1 MFKFTDLSD
10 DDVFRP
16 EAYRLDPRAFWEKRR
31 TSRKPYIFDLRGPG
45 AYEAAHIP
53 GAHSLPIEHFES
65 SIYQMPFTGDIL
77 LYGEGNGEVL
87 TAAEILYDN
96 GFDTFWFVEDF
107 ESLHHPESSWIR
119 VSEDAAERLRDELSR
134 ASAQVVQIEVEA
146 KTAVK
151 GNYTMAFAPEPE
163 AGPLLRFDVQG
174 LSLGIRPEQVSF
186 LEGTEILVDDSGAL
200 EIRNPSLSL
209 RKLDGSIEEQ
219 VQILLDE
226 QINPMVASHGG
237 VVRLHGM
244 KDDAVY
250 LEFGGGCQGCGMIDV
265 TLKQGVEVMI
275 KENIPQISGVF
286 DVTDHQSGDNPF
298 YR

>member
-1 MFKFTDLSD
+1 M
-10 DDVFRP
+10 
-16 EAYRLDPRAFWEKRR
+16 AF
-31 TSRKPYIFDLRGPG
+31 
-45 AYEAAHIP
+45 
-53 GAHSLPIEHFES
+53 
-65 SIYQMPFTGDIL
+65 
-77 LYGEGNGEVL
+77 V
-87 TAAEILYDN
+87 
-96 GFDTFWFVEDF
+96 
-107 ESLHHPESSWIR
+107 PES
-119 VSEDAAERLRDELSR
+119 
-134 ASAQVVQIEVEA
+134 
-146 KTAVK
+146 
-151 GNYTMAFAPEPE
+151 E